1 MNNNGNID
9 KVCLNTCKRS
19 GEGKLGRGALPNLLK
34 KGLPISFIEIV
45 SFAYSAFENVSVH
58 STYMDKNIPL
68 QSTYLEARRGRGLP
82 DFRLL

>member
-34 KGLPISFIEIV
+34 KGLSISFIEIL
-45 SFAYSAFENVSVH
+45 SLHIVH
-58 STYMDKNIPL
+58 LKTLVYIVYIWTKTFL
-68 QSTYLEARRGRGLP
+68 STYLEARRGRGLP